1 MKLIQSDQ
9 KMSRL
14 FKTTMLLTA
23 AFFTQLGFGEENRR
37 TVPNPQKIEY
47 AIVLHG
53 GAGSAPSQFSKEKN
67 LARRKSLAKA
77 LDKGKA
83 ILAKGGSSLDAVEAV
98 IRTMEDDPIFNAGKG
113 AVYNARGQFE
123 LDASIMDG
131 SNKACGAVAGVTNT
145 KNPISLARL
154 VMTKTKHVLLSSDGA
169 NEFAR
174 QMNVEVVPNIYF
186 QTPVSKARWEKQQKA
201 KKEKSKIHFAPKQPS
216 YFGTVGC
223 VALDK
228 NGNIAAA
235 TSTGGL
241 SNKKYGRVGDSPIV
255 GAGTYADNESC
266 GVSCTGIGEHFI
278 RNAVAFDVGARMK
291 YKKLSVEKASKEVIH
306 KVLAKNY
313 GGLIALDRKGN
324 IAIEYNT
331 KGMSSAAADSNG
343 RYEINWGEK

>member
-1 MKLIQSDQ
+1 MNRLLIFAVSWIVCSSPFTVQAQNDAKVK
-9 KMSRL
+9 KM
-14 FKTTMLLTA
+14 
-23 AFFTQLGFGEENRR
+23 
-37 TVPNPQKIEY
+37 EY

-53 GAGSAPSQFSKEKN
+53 GAGSAPNQFSKEKN
-67 LARRKSLAKA
+67 AARRQSLEKA
-77 LDKGKA
+77 LNKGKS
-83 ILAKGGSSLDAVEAV
+83 ILAAGGSSLDAVEAV

-113 AVYNARGQFE
+113 AVYNARGKFE

-131 SNKACGAVAGVTNT
+131 SNRACGAVAGVTNT
-145 KNPISLARL
+145 RNPISLARL
-154 VMTKTKHVLLSSDGA
+154 VMTKTKHVLLSSEGA

-174 QMNVEVVPNIYF
+174 QMNVEIVPNLYF
-186 QTPVSKARWEKQQKA
+186 QTPTTKARWERQNS
-201 KKEKSKIHFAPKQPS
+201 SKGAQLKPMPKRPS

-228 NGNIAAA
+228 QGNIAAA

-241 SNKKYGRVGDSPIV
+241 SNKKYGRVGDSPII
-255 GAGTYADNESC
+255 GAGTYADNQTC

-278 RNAVAFDVGARMK
+278 RNAVAFDVSARMK
-291 YKKLSVEKASKEVIH
+291 YKKLAVDQAAKEVIH

-313 GGLIALDRKGN
+313 GGLIALDRQGN

-343 RYEINWGEK
+343 RFEVNWGDK